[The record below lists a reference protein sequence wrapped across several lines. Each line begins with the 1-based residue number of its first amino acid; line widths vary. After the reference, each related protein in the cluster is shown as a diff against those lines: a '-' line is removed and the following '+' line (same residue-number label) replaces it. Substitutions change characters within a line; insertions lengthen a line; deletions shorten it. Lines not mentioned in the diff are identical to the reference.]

1 MILLIGASLIES
13 VNTLIC
19 NDGLASAPH
28 FSASYTNSNMTSAAG
43 AVTTPEVSATSHAV
57 RILQSIN
64 ELRQEEHLID
74 IQVEVC
80 EMY

>member
-1 MILLIGASLIES
+1 MQG
-13 VNTLIC
+13 
-19 NDGLASAPH
+19 GLAPH
-28 FSASYTNSNMTSAAG
+28 FSYTNSNMSSAAAA
-43 AVTTPEVSATSHAV
+43 AVTTPDVSATSHAV

-64 ELRQEEHLID
+64 ELRQEQRLID